1 MKIAV
6 IGTGY
11 VGLVSGVCFSDF
23 GHDVVCVD
31 KDPAKIEMLEAGK
44 VPIFEPGL
52 EDLMAKNV
60 EAGRLTFTMDL
71 PAAIDGAEAVFIAVG
86 TPTRRG
92 DGHADLTFVMAV
104 AEEIA
109 KAAKHYTVIVT
120 KSTVPVGTNRAVKQ
134 VVRKAN
140 PDLDFDVASNP
151 EFLREGAA
159 IDDFMRPDR
168 VVVGVQTDRAADV
181 MADIYKPL
189 FLRDFPIVTT
199 DLESAEMIKYAA
211 NAFLATKITFINEI
225 AALCEK
231 TGADIKQVS
240 KGMGLDGRI
249 GNKFLHAGPGYGGSC
264 FPKDTKALARIGQEH
279 AVPMQ
284 ITETVI
290 KVNEEVKRR
299 MIDKLLDLCDG
310 TFNGKTIA
318 VLGVTFKPNTD
329 DMRDAP
335 ALTIVPAMVGGGAKV
350 RTVDPQG
357 MHEGEALLPGVKWMD
372 DPYKAARN
380 ADLVVILTE
389 WNEFRGLDLKR
400 MAKHMATAR
409 MADLRNIYSTKD
421 AKRAGFEAYIS
432 IGRTPL
438 DSTDEGA

>member
-31 KDPAKIEMLEAGK
+31 KDPSKIEKLNAGI
-44 VPIFEPGL
+44 VPIYEPGL
-52 EDLMAKNV
+52 DALMVKNV
-60 EAGRLTFTMDL
+60 EAGRLSFTEDL
-71 PAAIDGAEAVFIAVG
+71 AGAINGAKAIFIAVG

-92 DGHADLTFVMAV
+92 DGHADLSYVMAA

-109 KAAKHYTVIVT
+109 SLASDYVVIVT
-120 KSTVPVGTNRAVKQ
+120 KSTVPVGTNRMIKQ
-134 VVRKAN
+134 AVRKAN
-140 PDLDFDVASNP
+140 SDLEFDVASNP

-159 IDDFMRPDR
+159 IDDFMKPDR
-168 VVVGVQTDRAADV
+168 VVVGVQSERAADV
-181 MADIYKPL
+181 MAEIYRPL

-225 AALCEK
+225 AALCER

-264 FPKDTKALARIGQEH
+264 FPKDTKALARIGQDN

-290 KVNEEVKRR
+290 KVNEETKRR
-299 MIDKLLDLCDG
+299 MLDKIFDLCDDKLA
-310 TFNGKTIA
+310 GKTVA

-335 ALTIVPAMVGGGAKV
+335 SLTIVPALIGAGAKV
-350 RTVDPQG
+350 RVTDPQG
-357 MHEGEALLPGVKWMD
+357 RHEGEALLPGVHWAED
-372 DPYKAARN
+372 AYKAAQN
-380 ADLVVILTE
+380 ADLLVILTE
-389 WNEFRGLDLKR
+389 WNEFRALDLKKLARR
-400 MAKHMATAR
+400 MTTPH
-409 MADLRNIYSTKD
+409 MADLRNVYSATD
-421 AKRAGFEAYIS
+421 AKRAGFTAYDS
-432 IGRTPL
+432 VGRSAWQA
-438 DSTDEGA
+438 D

>member
-1 MKIAV
+1 MKIAM

-31 KDPAKIEMLEAGK
+31 IDPEKIAKLERGE
-44 VPIFEPGL
+44 VPIYEPGL
-52 EDLMAKNV
+52 DDLMAKNV
-60 EAGRLTFTMDL
+60 AAGRLTFSGDL
-71 PAAIDGAEAVFIAVG
+71 AQSVAAAEAVFIAVG

-92 DGHADLTFVMAV
+92 DGHADLSYVFAA

-109 KAAKHYTVIVT
+109 GAIDGYTVVVT
-120 KSTVPVGTNRAVKQ
+120 KSTVPVGTNRQVKQ
-134 VVRKAN
+134 IIRKAN
-140 PDLDFDVASNP
+140 PDAEFDVASNP

-168 VVVGVQTDRAADV
+168 VVVGVQNDKAADV
-181 MADIYKPL
+181 MSDIYRPL
-189 FLRDFPIVTT
+189 FLRDFPVIIT

-231 TGADIKQVS
+231 VGGDVKEVS
-240 KGMGLDGRI
+240 RGMGMDGRI

-264 FPKDTKALARIGQEH
+264 FPKDTSALARIGQEH

-290 KVNEEVKRR
+290 KVNNEVKRR
-299 MIDKLLDLCDG
+299 MIDKLQDLCDG
-310 TFNGKTIA
+310 TFNGKIIA

-335 ALTIVPAMVGGGAKV
+335 SLTIVPALIGGGAKV
-350 RTVDPQG
+350 RVVDPQG
-357 MHEGEALLPGVKWMD
+357 QHEGMDLLPGVNWVD
-372 DPYKAARN
+372 DAYKAVQN
-380 ADLVVILTE
+380 ADAVVLLTE
-389 WNEFRGLDLKR
+389 WNEFRALDLFRMAKR
-400 MAKHMATAR
+400 MASPR
-409 MADLRNIYSTKD
+409 MADLRNIYSEKD
-421 AKRAGFEAYIS
+421 ANRAGFEQYVA
-432 IGRTPL
+432 IGR
-438 DSTDEGA
+438 

>member
-1 MKIAV
+1 MKIAM

-23 GHDVVCVD
+23 GHDVICVD
-31 KDPAKIEMLEAGK
+31 KNAEKIAQLQAGQ

-52 EDLMAKNV
+52 ADLMAKNV
-60 EAGRLTFTMDL
+60 QAGRLSFTLDL
-71 PAAIDGAEAVFIAVG
+71 AQAVAGADAVFIAVG

-92 DGHADLTFVMAV
+92 DGHADLTYVMEAA
-104 AEEIA
+104 AEIG
-109 KAAKHYTVIVT
+109 AALTGYTVVVT
-120 KSTVPVGTNRAVKQ
+120 KSTVPVGTNRKVAEAVR
-134 VVRKAN
+134 VAN
-140 PDLDFDVASNP
+140 PQAAFDVASNP

-168 VVVGVQTDRAADV
+168 VVVGVESDAARKVLSDV
-181 MADIYKPL
+181 YRPL
-189 FLRDFPIVTT
+189 FLRDFPVVFTG
-199 DLESAEMIKYAA
+199 LESAEMIKYAA

-231 TGADIKQVS
+231 VGADIKDVS

-290 KVNEEVKRR
+290 KVNEEIKRR
-299 MIDKLLDLCDG
+299 MLDKIIDLCDDSV
-310 TFNGKTIA
+310 NGKTIG

-335 ALTIVPAMVGGGAKV
+335 SLTILPALIGAGAKV
-350 RTVDPQG
+350 RVADPQG
-357 MHEGEALLPGVKWMD
+357 KREGEALLPGVAWCD
-372 DPYKAARN
+372 N
-380 ADLVVILTE
+380 AYQATQGADAVVILTE
-389 WNEFRGLDLKR
+389 WNEFRALDLAR
-400 MAKHMATAR
+400 MAAKMASPR
-409 MADLRNIYSTKD
+409 MADLRNIY
-421 AKRAGFEAYIS
+421 APQAVLQAGFSRYLGV
-432 IGRTPL
+432 GR
-438 DSTDEGA
+438 

>member
-1 MKIAV
+1 MKIAM

-23 GHDVVCVD
+23 GHEVICVD
-31 KDPAKIEMLEAGK
+31 KDPSKINRLCAGQ

-60 EAGRLTFTMDL
+60 AAGRLSFTLDL
-71 PAAIDGAEAVFIAVG
+71 AQAVAGADAVFIAVG

-92 DGHADLTFVMAV
+92 DGHADLTYVMAAA
-104 AEEIA
+104 AEIGRA
-109 KAAKHYTVIVT
+109 LTGYTVIVT
-120 KSTVPVGTNRAVKQ
+120 KSTVPVGTNRKVAEAA
-134 VVRKAN
+134 RAAN
-140 PDLDFDVASNP
+140 PDAEFDVASNP

-168 VVVGVQTDRAADV
+168 VVVGVERKRARKV
-181 MADIYKPL
+181 MGDIYRPL
-189 FLRDFPIVTT
+189 FLRDFPIVYTG
-199 DLESAEMIKYAA
+199 LESAEMIKYAA

-225 AALCEK
+225 AALCERV
-231 TGADIKQVS
+231 GADVKDVA
-240 KGMGLDGRI
+240 KGMGMDGRI

-290 KVNEEVKRR
+290 KVNEEIKRR
-299 MIDKLLDLCDG
+299 MIDKIEDLCDG
-310 TFNGKTIA
+310 VLNGKTIA

-335 ALTIVPAMVGGGAKV
+335 SLTIVPALVGAGARVKV
-350 RTVDPQG
+350 VDPQG
-357 MHEGEALLPGVKWMD
+357 RHEGEALLPGVKWVEN
-372 DPYKAARN
+372 PYQAAQG
-380 ADLVVILTE
+380 AHLVVILTE
-389 WNEFRGLDLKR
+389 WNEFRALDLTK
-400 MAKHMATAR
+400 MAKKMEVAR
-409 MADLRNIYSTKD
+409 MADLRNVYSEEE
-421 AKRAGFEAYIS
+421 AKEGGFEVYVG
-432 IGRTPL
+432 IGR
-438 DSTDEGA
+438 

>member
-1 MKIAV
+1 MKIAML
-6 IGTGY
+6 GTGY

-23 GHDVVCVD
+23 GHEVVCVD
-31 KDPAKIEMLEAGK
+31 KDPRKIELLHQGK
-44 VPIFEPGL
+44 VPIYEPGL
-52 EDLMAKNV
+52 ESLMMRNV
-60 EAGRLTFTMDL
+60 EAGRLTFTLDL
-71 PAAIDGAEAVFIAVG
+71 AEALDGADAVFIAVG

-92 DGHADLTFVMAV
+92 DGHADLTYVMA
-104 AEEIA
+104 AAREIA
-109 KAAKHYTVIVT
+109 QTAKDYIVVVT
-120 KSTVPVGTNRAVKQ
+120 KSTVPVGTNRKVAEVLAE
-134 VVRKAN
+134 AN

-159 IDDFMRPDR
+159 IDDFMKPDR
-168 VVVGVQTDRAADV
+168 VVVGVQTERAAQVMEDV
-181 MADIYKPL
+181 YRPL

-231 TGADIKQVS
+231 VGADVKQVS

-279 AVPMQ
+279 ASPMQ
-284 ITETVI
+284 ITEAVI
-290 KVNEEVKRR
+290 QINEEVKRR
-299 MIDKLLDLCDG
+299 MVEKLRDLCDG
-310 TFNGKTIA
+310 SFNGKTIA

-335 ALTIVPAMVGGGAKV
+335 SLTIVPALVGGGAKV
-350 RTVDPQG
+350 RVTDPQG
-357 MHEGEALLPGVKWMD
+357 RHEGEALLPGVTWSSD
-372 DPYKAARN
+372 AYEAADK

-389 WNEFRGLDLKR
+389 WNEFRALDLSR
-400 MAKHMATAR
+400 LSGGMETPR
-409 MADLRNIYSTKD
+409 MADLRNIYSEEVV
-421 AKRAGFEAYIS
+421 RGAGFTEYTS
-432 IGRTPL
+432 IGRGRETSAQL
-438 DSTDEGA
+438 G